1 MGDAGGFFNEAGT
14 IAWGFSGESAD
25 RAAVKLQLRVRS
37 VFPLRSVSMP
47 REILNEEHIHPAI
60 RGFVANYQNSVVTEV
75 RAAAAANAV
84 LVVGM
89 RGNPVCR
96 RARKLLSDAD
106 VAHEYVEYGS
116 YVSQWRRRNAL
127 KMWTGWPTF
136 PMVFVRGALVGGA
149 DDLGKLIRSGE
160 LATLLK

>member
-1 MGDAGGFFNEAGT
+1 
-14 IAWGFSGESAD
+14 
-25 RAAVKLQLRVRS
+25 
-37 VFPLRSVSMP
+37 MP
-47 REILNEEHIHPAI
+47 RQILSEEHIHPAI
-60 RGFVANYQNSVVTEV
+60 RGFVASTQSSVVTEV

-96 RARKLLSDAD
+96 RARKLLSEAKNVDRLA
-106 VAHEYVEYGS
+106 A
-116 YVSQWRRRNAL
+116 
-127 KMWTGWPTF
+127 F

-149 DDLGKLIRSGE
+149 DDLAKLITSGE